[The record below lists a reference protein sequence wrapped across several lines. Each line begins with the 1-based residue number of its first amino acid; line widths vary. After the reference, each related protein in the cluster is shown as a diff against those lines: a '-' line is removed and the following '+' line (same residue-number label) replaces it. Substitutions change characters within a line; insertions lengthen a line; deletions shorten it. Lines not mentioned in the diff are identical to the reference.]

1 MADVLRG
8 GVSEPGEQGGA
19 GLLYIPVRP
28 GPRACVTRLFRT
40 PRGQR
45 TAVAFTTPARLTAA
59 LGPEHPWIRLSVS
72 ALRSLAA
79 PLGCAAITVDP
90 QVIGAAGRHPLRKRG
105 RARAGSRPGSRA
117 ATRPDRPWRVRCR
130 RRSALRGRSAGAR

>member
-8 GVSEPGEQGGA
+8 GVSEPGERGGA

-28 GPRACVTRLFRT
+28 GPRGCVTRLFRT

-45 TAVAFTTPARLTAA
+45 TAVAFTTPARLTAI

-72 ALRSLAA
+72 ALRSLTA
-79 PLGCAAITVDP
+79 PLGCTAITVDP
-90 QVIGAAGRHPLRKRG
+90 QVVGAAGRQPLRKRS
-105 RARAGSRPGSRA
+105 RARAGSRA

-130 RRSALRGRSAGAR
+130 RRAALRERAAGAR